1 MSQTSFSDAEIL
13 SIYKLIGEN
22 VKHYRTLKE
31 ISQLSLSYEMGYKS
45 VSLVSA
51 AELCN
56 DGKHFNIEHLYKI
69 SKILDVP
76 IAQFFESTP
85 SEPQPES
92 DQQQTLEYQSIEA

>member
-1 MSQTSFSDAEIL
+1 MEYYSGLSIPKSAFSDEEIQ

-22 VKHYRTLKE
+22 VKYHRTQKGMT
-31 ISQLSLSYEMGYKS
+31 QLSLSEEMGYKS

-69 SKILDVP
+69 SKILDIP
-76 IAQFFESTP
+76 IAQFFEP
-85 SEPQPES
+85 H
-92 DQQQTLEYQSIEA
+92 LETKNNH

>member
-1 MSQTSFSDAEIL
+1 MSQTAFSDEEIQ

-22 VKHYRTLKE
+22 VKFYRTQKE
-31 ISQLSLSYEMGYKS
+31 ITQLQLSYEMGYKS

-69 SKILDVP
+69 SKILDIP
-76 IAQFFESTP
+76 IGKFFEP
-85 SEPQPES
+85 ILSES
-92 DQQQTLEYQSIEA
+92 QS

>member
-1 MSQTSFSDAEIL
+1 MAQTSFSDEEIQ

-31 ISQLSLSYEMGYKS
+31 MTQLSLSYEMGYKS

-69 SKILDVP
+69 SKILGIP
-76 IAQFFESTP
+76 IAQFFKSIP
-85 SEPQPES
+85 SEPLPES
-92 DQQQTLEYQSIEA
+92 DQ

>member
-1 MSQTSFSDAEIL
+1 MSQTAFSDIEIQN
-13 SIYKLIGEN
+13 IYKLIGKN
-22 VKHYRTLKE
+22 VKYYRTLKE
-31 ISQLSLSYEMGYKS
+31 ISQLTLSYEMGYKS

-76 IAQFFESTP
+76 ITSFFNP
-85 SEPQPES
+85 VKS
-92 DQQQTLEYQSIEA
+92 D

>member
-1 MSQTSFSDAEIL
+1 MSQTAFSDVEIQN
-13 SIYKLIGEN
+13 IYKRIGEN
-22 VKHYRTLKE
+22 VKHYRILKE
-31 ISQLSLSYEMGYKS
+31 MSQLSLSYEMGYKS

-69 SKILDVP
+69 SKILDIP

-85 SEPQPES
+85 SEPPAETAQ
-92 DQQQTLEYQSIEA
+92 